1 MRTRRNRS
9 RPRGFALFVVV
20 ILLGL
25 MTAAA
30 AVTLDDAVE
39 SIQNSSGIR
48 ASELVR
54 AGLDSG
60 LDQAM
65 LEIVQRDAT
74 EFVDVNP
81 DWDIFAGPVPDG
93 TGIPFVPS
101 FTYPTAGD
109 YQNDYRVRIGVRPG
123 QVTKAPAGED
133 VRNSYGHVLEIQ
145 LGVESIHPTAPPVEE
160 RVTVG
165 VVVPRRRTG
174 S

>member
-1 MRTRRNRS
+1 MRTRCTQ
-9 RPRGFALFVVV
+9 PQARGFALFVVV
-20 ILLGL
+20 ILLAL

-54 AGLDSG
+54 AGLDAG

-65 LEIVQRDAT
+65 LQVVQTDAV
-74 EFVDVNP
+74 EFIDVNA
-81 DWDIFAGPVPDG
+81 DWDIFAGPLPDG
-93 TGIPFVPS
+93 TGTPFVPS
-101 FTYPTAGD
+101 FTYPTTGVFQD
-109 YQNDYRVRIGVRPG
+109 DYRVRIGVRPG
-123 QVTKAPAGED
+123 QVAKAPAGED
-133 VRNSYGHVLEIQ
+133 VRHSYGHVLEIQ

-174 S
+174 T